1 MRTDIPESRRQRER
15 QARRQ
20 LVLDRARRLFAK
32 EGPENASME
41 DIATA
46 ADYTRRTLYSYFKS
60 ADEIRLLVATEDLRT
75 RWVLQQQRIA
85 DVDTGLAKLI
95 AWAEALYDFSKAN
108 PQAAQL
114 QAYWDY
120 RGLDRKHVSR
130 ESFKAFVEIND
141 ELADGLRA
149 IFQLGIQDES
159 MRSDLQ
165 VDMSISQFLHSLRSV
180 IHRAL
185 SSTYSFASFDPDEY
199 VQHFLDLFSRAIRNP
214 EGQS

>member
-20 LVLDRARRLFAK
+20 FVLDRARRLFAK

-41 DIATA
+41 DISTA

-95 AWAEALYDFSKAN
+95 AWAEALCDFSKAN

-180 IHRAL
+180 IHRAF